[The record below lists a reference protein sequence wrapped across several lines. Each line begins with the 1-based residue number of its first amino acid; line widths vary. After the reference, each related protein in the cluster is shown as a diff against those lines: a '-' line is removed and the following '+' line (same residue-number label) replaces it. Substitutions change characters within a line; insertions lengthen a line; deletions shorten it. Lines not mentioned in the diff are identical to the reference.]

1 MKEELVIVRDRR
13 EKLPY
18 KFDHQFYRDHGVIV
32 RDSTIVAGDYGL
44 RLGDGQIAVVE
55 RKSLDDLTNCCG
67 NDRRR
72 FVEELRRALVF
83 RAFAIVCE
91 GSWEDIRHH
100 RYRSQILPQSVYG
113 LLFAIQS
120 RYQFPVIFA
129 QDRKGGEYATWQF
142 LRQFQRGAESFDKEA
157 TRRVC
162 QAQAQ
167 EEARRAV
174 AIPKGMVA
182 DDIFG
187 AVKPLTAK
195 PAAEIRA

>member
-1 MKEELVIVRDRR
+1 MKELMTIVRDRR
-13 EKLPY
+13 EQLPY
-18 KFDHQFYRDHGVIV
+18 TFENKFYREHGVHV
-32 RDSTIVAGDYGL
+32 VEGTVGCGDYCVHTA
-44 RLGDGQIAVVE
+44 DGQKASVE
-55 RKSLDDLTNCCG
+55 RKTLDDLTNCCG
-67 NDRRR
+67 NDRER
-72 FVEELRRALVF
+72 FLNEIKRALAY

-91 GSWEDIRHH
+91 TSWQDIRHH
-100 RYRSQILPQSVYG
+100 RYRSQILPQSVFG